1 MPEMFD
7 LASCRQLR
15 TDWFAAKGQFARHLS
30 RTSDLYSTTS
40 KIHHLTQEKWAQ
52 IDDQWKRNYIETV
65 ARSQSS
71 HASGLSEETLDVG
84 PAPSTELPS
93 LNGPKSEGKFPTL
106 GDEGIVGPMVREK
119 PPAPQKRGRKRSFW
133 KFLQGV
139 FDGSVP
145 FSRGEK
151 GPV

>member
-1 MPEMFD
+1 MPEIFD

-30 RTSDLYSTTS
+30 RTSELYSKTS
-40 KIHHLTQEKWAQ
+40 KIHHLTHEKWAQ
-52 IDDQWKRNYIETV
+52 IDEHWKRNYIETV
-65 ARSQSS
+65 ARSQGAN
-71 HASGLSEETLDVG
+71 ASGLSEETLDVG

-93 LNGPKSEGKFPTL
+93 LNGPQSEGKFPTL

-119 PPAPQKRGRKRSFW
+119 PPPPQKRGRKRSFW

-145 FSRGEK
+145 FGRGEK
-151 GPV
+151 GLV